1 MKITDKE
8 MEVLNHR
15 GKKITPKEVRV
26 INKLEDKIS
35 VEEKCINCG
44 GSIIG
49 DMGIIMCE
57 DCGFMFSIED
67 YIENRFK
74 QA

>member
-8 MEVLNHR
+8 KEALNHR
-15 GKKITPKEVRV
+15 GKKITPQEVRV
-26 INKLEDKIS
+26 INKLEDKRS

-49 DMGIIMCE
+49 DMGIIMCQ
-57 DCGFMFSIED
+57 DCGSMYNIDD
-67 YIENRFK
+67 YIEE
-74 QA
+74 